1 MSRVYLINKSNIC
14 HVETC
19 PKVKPANANAAKKY
33 SKIRK
38 NAENAPLF
46 NSADTVGRECS
57 IRLPNKTKGFYR
69 ERKKDSYKTRRQGL
83 SLLGSNE
90 ITPNVFVRATI
101 LNEYV

>member
-1 MSRVYLINKSNIC
+1 MLTQQKS
-14 HVETC
+14 TRKSGKT
-19 PKVKPANANAAKKY
+19 PKPLG
-33 SKIRK
+33 
-38 NAENAPLF
+38 PLF